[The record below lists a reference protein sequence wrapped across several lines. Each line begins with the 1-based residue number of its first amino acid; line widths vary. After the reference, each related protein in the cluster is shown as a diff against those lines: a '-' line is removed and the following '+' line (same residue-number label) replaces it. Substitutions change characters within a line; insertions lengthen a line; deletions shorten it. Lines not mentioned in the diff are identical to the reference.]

1 MQAHDGKQDTKA
13 RLRFLERVDFM
24 TFGLFLRRIAT
35 ASAVLVAPMLSTPAQ
50 AQFFWTP
57 PDLSAPP
64 LTDAT
69 AETALGL
76 PGATPAEIKAGLAW
90 NLRAALNV
98 AALQC
103 DFDRTLLTTSNYN
116 ATIAHHDAELDAA
129 QATLL
134 GYFQRTVG
142 KGKAGQSA
150 SDMYN
155 TRIYSSYSTVQAQK
169 GFCQAAAVVGR
180 DAIFADRGTLSEV
193 ARKGLGSI
201 KKATVLAGEQFYG
214 TPGYD
219 YVVAM
224 PSLDPLCWKKGV
236 LQPACHRTWNEK
248 AGIGQ
253 P

>member
-1 MQAHDGKQDTKA
+1 M
-13 RLRFLERVDFM
+13 M
-24 TFGLFLRRIAT
+24 THSPMRRALAGLALA
-35 ASAVLVAPMLSTPAQ
+35 AGSLLAQPAA

-57 PDLSAPP
+57 PDFSAPP
-64 LTDAT
+64 LTDA
-69 AETALGL
+69 AAATALGL
-76 PGATPAEIKAGLAW
+76 PDATPTEIRAGLAW

-103 DFDRTLLTTSNYN
+103 DFERTLLTTSNYN
-116 ATIAHHDAELDAA
+116 AMIAHHDAELDAA

-134 GYFQRTVG
+134 AYFQRTAG
-142 KGKAGQSA
+142 KGKVGQSA

-169 GFCQAAAVVGR
+169 GFCQAAAEVGR
-180 DAIFADRGTLSEV
+180 EAIFADRGSLHEV
-193 ARKGLGSI
+193 GRKGLGSI
-201 KKATVLAGEQFYG
+201 KKATIVAGEQFYG

-224 PSLDPLCWKKGV
+224 PSFDPKCWKKGV
-236 LQPACHRTWNEK
+236 LLPACHQAWNDK
-248 AGIGQ
+248 TGAK

>member
-1 MQAHDGKQDTKA
+1 MTS
-13 RLRFLERVDFM
+13 RFP
-24 TFGLFLRRIAT
+24 LRRALAGLTLAI
-35 ASAVLVAPMLSTPAQ
+35 APMIAQPAS
-50 AQFFWTP
+50 AQFFWSP
-57 PDLSAPP
+57 PDMNAPP
-64 LTDAT
+64 LTDEA
-69 AETALGL
+69 AATALGL

-103 DFDRTLLTTSNYN
+103 QFEPTLLSTSNYN
-116 ATIAHHDAELDAA
+116 AMIAHHDAELDTA
-129 QATLL
+129 QAALL

-169 GFCQAAAVVGR
+169 GFCQATAEVGR
-180 DAIFADRGTLSEV
+180 QAIFADRGALNEV
-193 ARKGLGSI
+193 GRAGLGSI
-201 KKATVLAGEQFYG
+201 KKSLVAAGEQYYG

-219 YVVAM
+219 YVVAL
-224 PSLDPLCWKKGV
+224 PSFDPKCWKKGV
-236 LQPACHRTWNEK
+236 LLPVCHKAWNDK
-248 AGIGQ
+248 TGVK